1 MTAASPVLP
10 HRHTGTPGVAPLPH
24 LIQIREGGRSR
35 VINQCT
41 IRKWL
46 SELANNMALTDTDGT
61 ALHSRPMTS
70 AGSSLPTSSTPVFPS
85 TWPHRLGH
93 NNIEVTRGHTAV
105 YQKDVFEAYDRF
117 IDNHQTGAAVGRVP

>member
-1 MTAASPVLP
+1 MS
-10 HRHTGTPGVAPLPH
+10 APLPH

-61 ALHSRPMTS
+61 ALHFTPHDFRRIFITDIVN
-70 AGSSLPTSSTPVFPS
+70 AGFPS
-85 TWPHRLGH
+85 TWPHRLWPQQH
-93 NNIEVTRGHTAV
+93 RGHPAATPLSSERCLRGVTA
-105 YQKDVFEAYDRF
+105 YRQ
-117 IDNHQTGAAVGRVP
+117 P